1 MTQPPGQPPQ
11 DGSGHHP
18 AYGPPPTPPQS
29 PSGGGQDNPYAGA
42 PTPPPAP
49 PQTPPPA
56 PQGRPGYGDQPA
68 YGSQPPYGPPPQGQ
82 PQGQPPYGQAPYGQP
97 PHGAGAY
104 PPPPPPQGSG
114 GKRRTAVII
123 GSAVVALVVIV
134 GGIFLATNGGG
145 DDKPKAKDSVSA
157 EPATSDG
164 PSDEPTSEDPATED
178 PVEEPSD
185 PSGTDQER
193 PAGSTGYQGQWQD
206 EQARTLTVGDKV
218 ASGSAKGKYS
228 VSYIDAGGK
237 GICTGIGEN
246 RSGGAFRI
254 AVKCM
259 GKDTGDEVFGANLTQ
274 ADDVV
279 RLKWDKGGSASLKW
293 AGTTT

>member
-1 MTQPPGQPPQ
+1 
-11 DGSGHHP
+11 
-18 AYGPPPTPPQS
+18 
-29 PSGGGQDNPYAGA
+29 
-42 PTPPPAP
+42 
-49 PQTPPPA
+49 
-56 PQGRPGYGDQPA
+56 
-68 YGSQPPYGPPPQGQ
+68 
-82 PQGQPPYGQAPYGQP
+82 
-97 PHGAGAY
+97 
-104 PPPPPPQGSG
+104 
-114 GKRRTAVII
+114 VIV

-134 GGIFLATNGGG
+134 GGVFLATNSGGG

-157 EPATSDG
+157 EPTVSDE
-164 PSDEPTSEDPATED
+164 PSDEPTTEDPATED

-185 PSGTDQER
+185 PSGTVEER
-193 PAGSTGYQGQWQD
+193 PAGATGYQGQWQD

-218 ASGSAKGKYS
+218 ASGTAKGKYS

-279 RLKWDKGGSASLKW
+279 TLKWDKGGSASLKW